1 MSVVVVFVVMSIE
14 DLLNNLSVEERSQ
27 LLVSLGVL
35 TMILRVFEYS
45 LSYRFSLLCNLFRQH
60 ALIPF
65 NVQKLEDIYNGEHN
79 VLLVMRKIFF
89 LLSLGVLKERS
100 FKTTKKVLKCLSMSD
115 WHQIK

>member
-65 NVQKLEDIYNGEHN
+65 NVQKLEDICNGEHN
-79 VLLVMRKIFF
+79 VLLVMRRKF
-89 LLSLGVLKERS
+89 LLSLSVLKERS